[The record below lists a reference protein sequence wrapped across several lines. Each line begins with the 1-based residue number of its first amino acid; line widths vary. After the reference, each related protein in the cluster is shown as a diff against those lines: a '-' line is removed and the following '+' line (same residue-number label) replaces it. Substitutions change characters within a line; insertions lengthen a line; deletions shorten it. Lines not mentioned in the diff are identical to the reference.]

1 MSGIPFLSALAA
13 RSRGSMRRL
22 AICAALAM
30 AGALCGVVGI
40 AFATCALFEAW
51 RLQYGVVTASIGLSA
66 IYLVAAL
73 ILFLCIRMVGAPRSA
88 TVSLRPDEPSAG
100 AAATLKST
108 AAASAA
114 SDAAALAVGV
124 QIAKQLT
131 PLQLAL
137 LAAISGFIAGR
148 RL

>member
-1 MSGIPFLSALAA
+1 MAA
-13 RSRGSMRRL
+13 
-22 AICAALAM
+22 AIC
-30 AGALCGVVGI
+30 
-40 AFATCALFEAW
+40 
-51 RLQYGVVTASIGLSA
+51 VVTASIGLSV
-66 IYLVAAL
+66 IYLVVAL
-73 ILFLCIRMVGAPRSA
+73 ILFLCIRLVGAPRSA
-88 TVSLRPDEPSAG
+88 AAPLRQDEASAD
-100 AAATLKST
+100 AAAALKST

>member
-1 MSGIPFLSALAA
+1 
-13 RSRGSMRRL
+13 MRRL

-30 AGALCGVVGI
+30 AGALCGVVGL

-51 RLQYGVVTASIGLSA
+51 RLQYGVVTASIGLSV
-66 IYLVAAL
+66 IYLVVAI
-73 ILFLCIRMVGAPRSA
+73 ILFVCIRMVGAPQSA
-88 TVSLRPDEPSAG
+88 TTSLRPDDASTG
-100 AAATLKST
+100 DAAAALKST
-108 AAASAA
+108 AAGAA

>member
-1 MSGIPFLSALAA
+1 
-13 RSRGSMRRL
+13 
-22 AICAALAM
+22 
-30 AGALCGVVGI
+30 VG
-40 AFATCALFEAW
+40 
-51 RLQYGVVTASIGLSA
+51 
-66 IYLVAAL
+66 
-73 ILFLCIRMVGAPRSA
+73 
-88 TVSLRPDEPSAG
+88 
-100 AAATLKST
+100 LKST
-108 AAASAA
+108 TATNGD

>member
-1 MSGIPFLSALAA
+1 MPYWSALAA
-13 RSRGSMRRL
+13 RSRGRMRRL
-22 AICAALAM
+22 IICAALAA
-30 AGALCGVVGI
+30 AGALSGVVGL
-40 AFATCALFEAW
+40 AFASCALFEAW
-51 RLQYGVVTASIGLSA
+51 RLQYGVVTASIGLSV
-66 IYLVAAL
+66 IYLVVAL

-88 TVSLRPDEPSAG
+88 TASLRSDEASAG
-100 AAATLKST
+100 VAAALKST
-108 AAASAA
+108 ASASDP